1 MIYVFPFFRK
11 DNLYD
16 IIKNEV
22 KYMSFSLK
30 TLASGQDF
38 IANGGWSI
46 FVVLGILI
54 ILVILFLF
62 CWRKK
67 RYSRQIKELRKKYD
81 ANHNVLTVDCLNMIT
96 RIEYIASNNPR
107 YESILNQFKI
117 AYNNNLTSID
127 APCEQAIGSLEALD
141 KEKQYRGIKDIIEST
156 RTNINDFA
164 KSVNK
169 LNTDLSEILKDDDNC
184 RGYAVV
190 TKEKFRMVKEK
201 LSSHATELIGLEE
214 PFQLVF
220 SEISEQLA
228 EFEKSADGADY
239 ESANKIIKG
248 IDQIITALD
257 ETLQDLP
264 IDNTLLRVVLPRR
277 IEEVT
282 NIYTQMSNDHYPLHH
297 LHFNAKIEKIN
308 ENIETL
314 KTKLSTLNING
325 VKDEIDSMLDV
336 LDSFLSAFETE
347 KEAKIQFEKEQAN
360 TSDNTYELE
369 KDFAKLN
376 RSLPEYKEIYII
388 DDSYLEQI
396 YLIQEDIQR
405 MSAIKRDLDSFI
417 HSSTKQP
424 YSLLLKKM
432 SDLQSEMTKIT
443 NTLNDFKQYLYSL
456 KQDAEKIY
464 KSIRDNYA
472 KLKEAEYSLRELNVE
487 ALQDQVHLSFVHAY
501 TYLENENE
509 LLSKTPLDINALNS
523 IYNEAQPRI
532 ESLLE
537 NISSEIE
544 LSQRAENAIVYGNLL
559 RTSYSAVNNSLLVAE
574 KAFFEADFTRASEE
588 SLNAIK
594 TTRPDLI
601 K

>member
-1 MIYVFPFFRK
+1 
-11 DNLYD
+11 
-16 IIKNEV
+16 
-22 KYMSFSLK
+22 
-30 TLASGQDF
+30 
-38 IANGGWSI
+38 
-46 FVVLGILI
+46 
-54 ILVILFLF
+54 
-62 CWRKK
+62 
-67 RYSRQIKELRKKYD
+67 
-81 ANHNVLTVDCLNMIT
+81 
-96 RIEYIASNNPR
+96 
-107 YESILNQFKI
+107 
-117 AYNNNLTSID
+117 
-127 APCEQAIGSLEALD
+127 
-141 KEKQYRGIKDIIEST
+141 
-156 RTNINDFA
+156 
-164 KSVNK
+164 
-169 LNTDLSEILKDDDNC
+169 
-184 RGYAVV
+184 
-190 TKEKFRMVKEK
+190 
-201 LSSHATELIGLEE
+201 
-214 PFQLVF
+214 
-220 SEISEQLA
+220 
-228 EFEKSADGADY
+228 
-239 ESANKIIKG
+239 
-248 IDQIITALD
+248 
-257 ETLQDLP
+257 
-264 IDNTLLRVVLPRR
+264 
-277 IEEVT
+277 
-282 NIYTQMSNDHYPLHH
+282 
-297 LHFNAKIEKIN
+297 
-308 ENIETL
+308 
-314 KTKLSTLNING
+314 
-325 VKDEIDSMLDV
+325 MLDV

-396 YLIQEDIQR
+396 HLIQEDIQR

-432 SDLQSEMTKIT
+432 SDLQSEMTTIT

-501 TYLENENE
+501 TNLENENE